1 MANNTNEEQ
10 LNTSKDPPSEIHSE
24 EIILTTNPETINPKQ
39 ETENMEVHHHALHGH
54 EKKTWKNYFWE
65 FLMLFLAVFCG
76 FLAEN
81 MREHIVERK
90 REKVYI
96 NSMISDLKED
106 TANLSLAIAGNIER
120 VNGLDTLSTLLN
132 TTHLNDSLQT
142 RLYKLNLKYASNLIT
157 TSITERTIKQLLN
170 SGSMRLI
177 HEELISDSIMQ
188 YYGRTKDEFSEQQKI
203 YEECMRRVVFYGEDI
218 FDNYFKKL
226 RVASDT
232 SFFIEKRPESI
243 PLLTTEKKMLKKYS
257 SMLIT
262 TSGMA
267 ANYLYMLMDIRLR
280 AIHLIAFV
288 KKKYDIQ

>member
-10 LNTSKDPPSEIHSE
+10 LYTSIDPSSEIHSE
-24 EIILTTNPETINPKQ
+24 EIISTTNSETINPKQ
-39 ETENMEVHHHALHGH
+39 GTENMEVHHHAHHGH
-54 EKKTWKNYFWE
+54 EKKTLKNYFWE
-65 FLMLFLAVFCG
+65 FLMLFLAVFSG

-226 RVASDT
+226 KVASDT